1 MDGKERKLIN
11 IRRTKPHLLFIL
23 LAGLSFSMISC
34 RSDKTFE
41 QYKKLDKQ
49 SWNRFNILKFEI
61 PISDTQTTVDIILA
75 LRHLPEF
82 QIMELPINMTIY
94 MPSGEMRTA
103 EEVLKFIEKD
113 GKRLSEC
120 LGDLCDI
127 TFNLREDFTFS
138 ETGTVRIE
146 IENKWT
152 KVELPGI
159 LEVGLILRTS
169 E

>member
-1 MDGKERKLIN
+1 
-11 IRRTKPHLLFIL
+11 
-23 LAGLSFSMISC
+23 MISC
-34 RSDKTFE
+34 QNDKTFE

-61 PISDTQTTVDIILA
+61 PVHDTQTPVDIVLA
-75 LRHLPEF
+75 IRHLPEF
-82 QIMELPINMTIY
+82 QIRELPINMTIY
-94 MPSGEMRTA
+94 MPSGEMRSA
-103 EEVLKFIEKD
+103 EEVLKFTEKD
-113 GKRLSEC
+113 GKSRSEC

-146 IENKWT
+146 IENKWP

-159 LEVGLILRTS
+159 LEVGLILRKS
-169 E
+169 K